1 MDNLHLLNNKPKKD
15 NSRGFYIALGVC
27 LIAIGVAAWTT
38 YDSVVNYAA
47 PNEGT
52 VSSEQ
57 VQHTNEAVSGI
68 KVYEEASSVPVPV
81 LSSEP
86 APKVKEEVSKAP
98 VTPPSKVPAKRTEAK
113 VLTFTSPVDKT
124 VTQGFS
130 GQNPVY
136 SKTFKD
142 WRVHTGTD
150 FAAKPGDTVKAA
162 ADGTVKDIVSD
173 DFYGNTV
180 VVMHDNIE
188 TSYCGLGT
196 IIVRK
201 GEGLKQG
208 QKIGTVGIT
217 PFESADASHMHLSM
231 KRDGKYIDP
240 LSVIK

>member
-1 MDNLHLLNNKPKKD
+1 MDNLHLLNNKPKKN

-47 PNEGT
+47 PNEGAA
-52 VSSEQ
+52 SSEQ
-57 VQHTNEAVSGI
+57 AQHTNEAVSGI
-68 KVYEEASSVPVPV
+68 KVFEGNSSAPAPVI
-81 LSSEP
+81 SSEP
-86 APKVKEEVSKAP
+86 APAVKEEVSKAP
-98 VTPPSKVPAKRTEAK
+98 QAPSSKVPARRTQAN
-113 VLTFTSPVDKT
+113 VLTFTSPIDKT
-124 VTQGFS
+124 VTQNFS

-142 WRVHTGTD
+142 WRVHTGAD

-162 ADGTVKDIVSD
+162 ADGTVKSIVAD

-180 VVMHDNIE
+180 IIMHGDIE
-188 TSYCGLGT
+188 TSYCGLST
-196 IIVRK
+196 VIVRK
-201 GEGLKQG
+201 GEVLKQG

-231 KRDGKYIDP
+231 KRAGKYIDP

>member
-1 MDNLHLLNNKPKKD
+1 MDNLHLLNNKPKKN

-47 PNEGT
+47 PNEGPA
-52 VSSEQ
+52 SSAQ
-57 VQHTNEAVSGI
+57 AKHTNEAVSGI
-68 KVYEEASSVPVPV
+68 KVFEGESSAPVI
-81 LSSEP
+81 SSQP
-86 APKVKEEVSKAP
+86 APQVKEEVSKAAP
-98 VTPPSKVPAKRTEAK
+98 QAPSSKTPAKRTQAN
-113 VLTFTSPVDKT
+113 VLTFTSPVDKA
-124 VTQGFS
+124 VTQNFS

-142 WRVHTGTD
+142 WRAHTGAD

-162 ADGTVKDIVSD
+162 AEGTVKSIVSD

-180 VVMHDNIE
+180 VVMHGNIE
-188 TSYCGLGT
+188 TSYCGLST
-196 IIVRK
+196 VIVRK
-201 GEGLKQG
+201 DEVLKQG

-231 KRDGKYIDP
+231 KRAGKYIDP
-240 LSVIK
+240 LTVIK